1 MAKVGHQYGKWYKN
15 VTAFWPGALYSVSCL
30 WQGRQPSSGP
40 KSGGNMDYTWLDF
53 IGNIGVGA
61 IILAYLFL
69 LLGRLKSKSFTFSF
83 LNALGALFI
92 LASLIIDF
100 NFSAF
105 LMEAFWL
112 AISVFGIF
120 LYIKRKK
127 MNQKND

>member
-1 MAKVGHQYGKWYKN
+1 
-15 VTAFWPGALYSVSCL
+15 
-30 WQGRQPSSGP
+30 
-40 KSGGNMDYTWLDF
+40 MDYTWLDF
-53 IGNIGVGA
+53 IGTIGVGA
-61 IILAYLFL
+61 IILSYLFL
-69 LLGRLKSKSFTFSF
+69 QLGRLKSNSFTFSF
-83 LNALGALFI
+83 LNALGALLI

-127 MNQKND
+127 KNE